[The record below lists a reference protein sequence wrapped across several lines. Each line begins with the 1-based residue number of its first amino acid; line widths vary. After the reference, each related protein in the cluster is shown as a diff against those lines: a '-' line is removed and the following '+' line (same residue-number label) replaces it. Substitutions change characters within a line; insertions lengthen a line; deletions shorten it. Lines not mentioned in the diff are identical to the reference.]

1 MNKNDLFALRRYY
14 KKLGQKKQDKKI
26 PMEIF
31 LAKTQGFCAGVASA
45 IDIVE
50 LALKTYG
57 TPLYVYHDIVHN
69 TSVVEDMKSRGVIF
83 VENLNDVPEGSRII
97 FSAHGVGPDLI
108 HKARERRLKF
118 VDATCPLVTKVH
130 KEAVKFSDQ
139 QLDTLLIGHV
149 GHQELIGTSGYVRPD
164 LLHIIENEADVDAL
178 KLDPKKTIAYI
189 TQTTLSID
197 ETRGIIEKLK
207 SKFPK
212 LIGPSRSDICYA
224 TQNRQDAVKDLAIY
238 CDIIII
244 CGSPHSSNSNRLRET
259 GAQMGVVSYIVDT
272 ADQLDCSVLEGK
284 QRVGLSS
291 GASVPR
297 YLVNEII
304 DKIKS
309 YAPESN
315 VHEFANPEKN
325 IVFPVLQFKE

>member
-1 MNKNDLFALRRYY
+1 
-14 KKLGQKKQDKKI
+14 
-26 PMEIF
+26 MEIF

-57 TPLYVYHDIVHN
+57 VPLYVYHDIVHN

-83 VENLNDVPEGSRII
+83 VEDLKCVPHSSRII
-97 FSAHGVGPDLI
+97 FSAHGIPPELI
-108 HKARERRLKF
+108 NEARERKLKF

-130 KEAVKFSDQ
+130 KEAVKFSNQ
-139 QLDTLLIGHV
+139 QVDTVLIGHV
-149 GHQELIGTSGYVRPD
+149 GHQELIGTSGYVHPD
-164 LLHIIENEADVDAL
+164 LLHIIENENDVDVL
-178 KLDPKKTIAYI
+178 NIDPQKAVAYI
-189 TQTTLSID
+189 TQTTLSVD
-197 ETRGIIEKLK
+197 ETKGIIEKLK

-212 LIGPSRSDICYA
+212 LTGPLRSDICYA
-224 TQNRQDAVKDLAIY
+224 TQNRQDAVKELAVF

-259 GAQMGVVSYIVDT
+259 GAQMGVDSYIVDT
-272 ADQLDCSVLEGK
+272 AAQLDCFILK
-284 QRVGLSS
+284 DKHRVGLSS

-297 YLVNEII
+297 YLVDEII

-309 YAPESN
+309 YAPGSI
-315 VHEFANPEKN
+315 VHEFSNPEKN

>member
-1 MNKNDLFALRRYY
+1 MYQ
-14 KKLGQKKQDKKI
+14 QKANKKI
-26 PMEIF
+26 LMEIF

-69 TSVVEDMKSRGVIF
+69 TSVVEDLKSRGVVF
-83 VENLNDVPEGSRII
+83 VEDLKSVPHNSRII
-97 FSAHGVGPDLI
+97 FSAHGIPPHLI
-108 HKARERRLKF
+108 NEARERHLKY

-130 KEAVKFSDQ
+130 KEAVKFSSQ
-139 QLDTLLIGHV
+139 QIDTVLIGHL
-149 GHQELIGTSGYVRPD
+149 GHQELIGTSGYVTPN
-164 LLHIIENEADVDAL
+164 LLHIIENEKDVA
-178 KLDPKKTIAYI
+178 KLTIDPQKTVAYI
-189 TQTTLSID
+189 TQTTLSVD
-197 ETRGIIEKLK
+197 ETKDIISNLK
-207 SKFPK
+207 NKFPK
-212 LIGPSRSDICYA
+212 LVGPLRSDICYA
-224 TQNRQDAVKDLAIY
+224 TQNRQDAVKELAEF

-259 GAQMGVVSYIVDT
+259 GAHMGVESHIVDT
-272 ADQLDCSVLEGK
+272 ATQLDCKILKGK

-297 YLVNEII
+297 YLVDEII
-304 DKIKS
+304 EKIKAF
-309 YAPESN
+309 APQSV
-315 VHEFANPEKN
+315 VHEFSNPEKN